1 MSTNNSLVC
10 VARDSGQLTSEKL
23 LNHGPAQADVGT
35 GLDFLSHAEKRI
47 VEAGSYKKE
56 LDLLLGR
63 AILYPAW
70 TDYSNLAYSIPSW
83 DFSNK
88 SDSVIALANVYF
100 VGRSISGSEEA
111 VLQGNLERLF
121 PELSSTAN
129 RS

>member
-23 LNHGPAQADVGT
+23 LNHGPAHADVGT
-35 GLDFLSHAEKRI
+35 GFDFLSHAEKRI

-70 TDYSNLAYSIPSW
+70 TDYSNLACSIPSW
-83 DFSNK
+83 DHSNK
-88 SDSVIALANVYF
+88 SDVSVIALANVNLA
-100 VGRSISGSEEA
+100 GRSGSEEA

-121 PELSSTAN
+121 PELSSTVN